1 MPVIVTLAGGF
12 LLARPA
18 FLGEAI
24 GVVAGISLI
33 IYGVSEFLSSRKMSK
48 AMDARDNNQVDEQ

>member
-1 MPVIVTLAGGF
+1 MPVLVTLAGGF

-18 FLGEAI
+18 FIGEAI

-33 IYGVSEFLSSRKMSK
+33 VYGVSEFLSSWKMRK
-48 AMDARDNNQVDEQ
+48 AMDESDQVDEQ